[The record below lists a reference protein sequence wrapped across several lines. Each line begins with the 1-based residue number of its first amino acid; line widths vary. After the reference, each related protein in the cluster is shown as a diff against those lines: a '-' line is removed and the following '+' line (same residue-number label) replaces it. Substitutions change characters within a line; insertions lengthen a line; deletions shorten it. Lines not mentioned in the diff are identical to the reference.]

1 MLFFPF
7 LLLVCFCCSSFRFL
21 VLQSYSFNTTVR
33 LYSLPISDIR
43 TYLFASLFVA
53 GNIMLPQ
60 LCHLIPQGGFI
71 FLPIYFFTLIG
82 AYKYGWRVGLL
93 TAVLSPIIN
102 SALFGMPAAAMLPII
117 ITKSSLLAIIA
128 SLVARHRQAVTI
140 LSLVTVVLAYQV
152 LGGIAEGLIC
162 GDMLAGVQDFRLG
175 YPGMLLQVL
184 GGYALLKYVLNK

>member
-1 MLFFPF
+1 MN
-7 LLLVCFCCSSFRFL
+7 
-21 VLQSYSFNTTVR
+21 NTTVR

>member
-1 MLFFPF
+1 MN
-7 LLLVCFCCSSFRFL
+7 
-21 VLQSYSFNTTVR
+21 NTTVR

-128 SLVARHRQAVTI
+128 SLVARHRLAVTI
-140 LSLVTVVLAYQV
+140 LL
-152 LGGIAEGLIC
+152 
-162 GDMLAGVQDFRLG
+162 RL
-175 YPGMLLQVL
+175 LR
-184 GGYALLKYVLNK
+184 

>member
-1 MLFFPF
+1 MN
-7 LLLVCFCCSSFRFL
+7 
-21 VLQSYSFNTTVR
+21 NTTVR

-82 AYKYGWRVGLL
+82 AYKYGWRVGFL

>member
-1 MLFFPF
+1 MN
-7 LLLVCFCCSSFRFL
+7 
-21 VLQSYSFNTTVR
+21 NTTVR

-117 ITKSSLLAIIA
+117 IAKSSLLAIIA

>member
-1 MLFFPF
+1 MN
-7 LLLVCFCCSSFRFL
+7 
-21 VLQSYSFNTTVR
+21 NTTVR

-82 AYKYGWRVGLL
+82 AYKYGWGVGLL

>member
-1 MLFFPF
+1 MN
-7 LLLVCFCCSSFRFL
+7 
-21 VLQSYSFNTTVR
+21 NTTVR

-162 GDMLAGVQDFRLG
+162 GDMLVGVQDFRLG

>member
-1 MLFFPF
+1 MN
-7 LLLVCFCCSSFRFL
+7 
-21 VLQSYSFNTTVR
+21 NTTVR

-117 ITKSSLLAIIA
+117 ITTSSLLAIIA

>member
-1 MLFFPF
+1 MN
-7 LLLVCFCCSSFRFL
+7 
-21 VLQSYSFNTTVR
+21 NTTVR

-71 FLPIYFFTLIG
+71 FLPIYFFSLIG
-82 AYKYGWRVGLL
+82 AYKYGWGVGLL

>member
-1 MLFFPF
+1 MN
-7 LLLVCFCCSSFRFL
+7 
-21 VLQSYSFNTTVR
+21 NTTVR

-71 FLPIYFFTLIG
+71 FLPIYFFTRIG
-82 AYKYGWRVGLL
+82 AYKYGWGVGLL